1 MSMGYFPVIGGKE
14 SKFMTMDIFSAIADP
29 TRRNI
34 VEMLA
39 SNEHLSATEISENF
53 HISNQAIS
61 QHLKILREANVVNM
75 EKSSQK
81 RIYRLNTMAMA
92 EVDQWS
98 KNIEQR
104 WSRRLDALDNV
115 LAAEMKKLKNQIEKD
130 DSK

>member
-1 MSMGYFPVIGGKE
+1 
-14 SKFMTMDIFSAIADP
+14 MTMDIFSAIADP

-39 SNEHLSATEISENF
+39 SNEQLSATEISENF